1 MKEIFL
7 ETRHDFQVCAL
18 LVVSYSVTSH
28 CFGPGLLSWAFHE
41 NKREK
46 WNGAFLLCLR
56 LSKNTLDLFSLLHTL
71 RNAEREWREAWEGG
85 WEAFPTG
92 ISTISWQH
100 GLDALEYC
108 LLFSLILASNGDSHQ
123 RVLSLESPLLSR
135 LKAYPDQG
143 ESCTSS
149 SSPIF
154 STKLEA
160 LWYILV
166 CILVWPGVPVSG
178 NLRF

>member
-1 MKEIFL
+1 MSSRINGTWSTFCMRESFL

-71 RNAEREWREAWEGG
+71 RNAEREWREAWEGAERHFLLG
-85 WEAFPTG
+85 SQQYPDNTVWMPWNTACFSPW
-92 ISTISWQH
+92 SWPVMVIATNVYS
-100 GLDALEYC
+100 LWRV
-108 LLFSLILASNGDSHQ
+108 LFSVG
-123 RVLSLESPLLSR
+123 
-135 LKAYPDQG
+135 
-143 ESCTSS
+143 
-149 SSPIF
+149 
-154 STKLEA
+154 
-160 LWYILV
+160 
-166 CILVWPGVPVSG
+166 
-178 NLRF
+178 